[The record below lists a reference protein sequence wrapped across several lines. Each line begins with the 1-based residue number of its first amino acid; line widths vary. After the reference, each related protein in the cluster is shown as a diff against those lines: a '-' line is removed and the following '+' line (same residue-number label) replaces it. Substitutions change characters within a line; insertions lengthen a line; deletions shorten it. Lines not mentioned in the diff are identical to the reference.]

1 MGSNGRDDPCDSLS
15 RSSTRDGS
23 KARPAKAAF
32 GYFGSKARIA
42 KRILNCLPPHH
53 CWVELCCG
61 SAALTMAKKPAQIEI
76 INDLDGE
83 VVNVFRQLRDRGEE
97 LVRAIEFTPYAHEE
111 FVACLGDVGEADDL
125 ERARRFLVRAMMAVN
140 GVLAK
145 GRGGFSH
152 SNTYSRGG
160 REARVNRWVRYP
172 ARLEAVA
179 LRLRDVRIEN
189 RDAIEL
195 LRMFSNRPASL
206 VYIDP
211 PYLTERTS
219 GYTVDVEDDEFH
231 VSLLEEA
238 NVARCMIVISG
249 YESELYTDRL
259 SVADGWEKLDLGAYT
274 KTTNGSAIPRQEGL
288 WLNKAGR
295 SSEATK
301 ESAGSSFQGGE
312 GEWESESGTGATS
325 RQLTGRKRNDLKR
338 KSFRTGRHQV
348 FAMTRR
354 LTRSGCRRACFVVSG
369 SAPLELRPAALGERS
384 HPLGDIRRGRRP
396 CAHGRISRYAA
407 CSPSSR

>member
-1 MGSNGRDDPCDSLS
+1 MRPDRREDFCASLS
-15 RSSTRDGS
+15 RTSTREDS
-23 KARPAKAAF
+23 QPLSAKAAF
-32 GYFGSKARIA
+32 GYFGSKLRIA
-42 KRILNCLPPHH
+42 KRLLNCLPPHH

-83 VVNVFRQLRDRGEE
+83 VVNVFRQLRDRGDE
-97 LVRAIEFTPYAHEE
+97 LVRAIELTPYSQEE
-111 FVACLGDVGEADDL
+111 FVACLGGVGEVNDL

-179 LRLRDVRIEN
+179 LRLRDVRVEN

-211 PYLTERTS
+211 PYLTKRTS
-219 GYTVDVEDDEFH
+219 GYAVDVEDDEFH
-231 VSLLEEA
+231 VTLLEEA
-238 NVARCMIVISG
+238 SVARCMIVISG
-249 YESELYTDRL
+249 YDSDLYENRL
-259 SVADGWEKLDLGAYT
+259 SAANGWERIDLGAYT
-274 KTTNGSAIPRQEGL
+274 KTTNGSAIPREERL
-288 WLNKAGR
+288 WLN
-295 SSEATK
+295 EA
-301 ESAGSSFQGGE
+301 A
-312 GEWESESGTGATS
+312 A
-325 RQLTGRKRNDLKR
+325 RARRKRR
-338 KSFRTGRHQV
+338 V
-348 FAMTRR
+348 PIR
-354 LTRSGCRRACFVVSG
+354 LSKKERADGKVNPVRG
-369 SAPLELRPAALGERS
+369 RPAG
-384 HPLGDIRRGRRP
+384 
-396 CAHGRISRYAA
+396 
-407 CSPSSR
+407 

>member
-1 MGSNGRDDPCDSLS
+1 MKRDGREDSRDSLS
-15 RSSTRDGS
+15 RKSTREDS
-23 KARPAKAAF
+23 EVLPAKAAF
-32 GYFGSKARIA
+32 GYFGSKLRIA

-83 VVNVFRQLRDRGEE
+83 VVNVFRQLRDRGDE
-97 LVRAIEFTPYAHEE
+97 LVRAIELTPYSLEE
-111 FVACLGDVGEADDL
+111 FVVCLGDVGEVSDL

-152 SNTYSRGG
+152 SNTYTRGG

-179 LRLRDVRIEN
+179 LRLRDVRVEN

-195 LRMFSNRPASL
+195 LRMFADRPASL

-219 GYTVDVEDDEFH
+219 GYAVDVEDDEFH

-249 YESELYTDRL
+249 YDSDLYESRL
-259 SVADGWEKLDLGAYT
+259 SAADGWERIDLGAYT
-274 KTTNGSAIPRQEGL
+274 KTTNGSAIPREERL
-288 WLNKAGR
+288 WLNK
-295 SSEATK
+295 
-301 ESAGSSFQGGE
+301 
-312 GEWESESGTGATS
+312 
-325 RQLTGRKRNDLKR
+325 
-338 KSFRTGRHQV
+338 
-348 FAMTRR
+348 
-354 LTRSGCRRACFVVSG
+354 
-369 SAPLELRPAALGERS
+369 PAAKARQRGKVPIRLSKKERADGKVN
-384 HPLGDIRRGRRP
+384 PLRRRP
-396 CAHGRISRYAA
+396 TG
-407 CSPSSR
+407 